1 MNLVLDFGNTKI
13 KAAVFSDENK
23 IVEIFTWEEY
33 NKETISRIKAK
44 YLIDSALLCSVV
56 AVSEEI
62 EEDIKAGL
70 SFYLKL
76 DSSTSLPIKNNY
88 STPKTLGLDRIA
100 AAVGANMLCPNTPL
114 LVIDMGTAI
123 TYDFVNASNE
133 FEGGNI
139 APGVNMRLRAMNVFT
154 NKLPLLEARDEKKLL
169 GNDTA
174 SAMMAGV
181 LRGVEFEIEGYI
193 TEIMKKNPNLSVFLT
208 GGDVF
213 FFEKTVKSSI
223 FVVSN
228 LLLMG
233 LNEILRYNK
242 CLQSDL
248 FI

>member
-13 KAAVFSDENK
+13 KAAVFSDSNE

-33 NKETISRIKAK
+33 NKEAINQIKTK
-44 YLIDSALLCSVV
+44 YNIDSVLLCSVV
-56 AVSEEI
+56 DISNEI
-62 EEDIKAGL
+62 DEHIKNKF
-70 SFYLKL
+70 SYYLKL
-76 DSSTSLPIKNNY
+76 DSTTSLPIKNNY

-114 LVIDMGTAI
+114 LIIDMGTAI
-123 TYDFVNASNE
+123 TYDFVNSSNE

-139 APGVNMRLRAMNVFT
+139 APGVNMRLRAMNMFT
-154 NKLPLLEARDEKKLL
+154 NKLPLLEARKEEKLL
-169 GNDTA
+169 GNDTS
-174 SAMMAGV
+174 SAIMAGV
-181 LRGVEFEIEGYI
+181 LRGIEFEIEGYI
-193 TEIMKKNPNLSVFLT
+193 SEIKKKNPNLSVFLT

-242 CLQSDL
+242 CL
-248 FI
+248 

>member
-13 KAAVFSDENK
+13 KAAVFSDSND
-23 IVEIFTWEEY
+23 ILEIFTWDKYSEQIINE
-33 NKETISRIKAK
+33 IKGK
-44 YLIDSALLCSVV
+44 YLIDSVLLCSVV
-56 AVSEEI
+56 TVANEVEQHLKSNF
-62 EEDIKAGL
+62 
-70 SFYLKL
+70 SFYLRL
-76 DSSTSLPIKNNY
+76 DSSTKLPIKNNY
-88 STPKTLGLDRIA
+88 STPHTLGLDRIA
-100 AAVGANMLCPNTPL
+100 AAVGANKMCPNTPL

-133 FEGGNI
+133 YEGGNI
-139 APGVNMRLRAMNVFT
+139 APGVNMRLRAMNHYT
-154 NKLPLLEARDEKKLL
+154 NKLPLLEARQEERLL
-169 GNDTA
+169 GNDTI

-181 LRGVEFEIEGYI
+181 MRGIEFEIEGYI
-193 TEIMKKNPNLSVFLT
+193 SEIKKKNANLSVFLT

-242 CLQSDL
+242 CLLRD
-248 FI
+248 

>member
-13 KAAVFSDENK
+13 KAAVFSDSND
-23 IVEIFTWEEY
+23 ILEIFTWDKYSEQIINE
-33 NKETISRIKAK
+33 IKGK
-44 YLIDSALLCSVV
+44 YLIDSVLLCSVV
-56 AVSEEI
+56 TVANEVEQHLKSNF
-62 EEDIKAGL
+62 
-70 SFYLKL
+70 SFYLRL
-76 DSSTSLPIKNNY
+76 DSSTKLPIKNNY
-88 STPKTLGLDRIA
+88 STPHTLGLDRIA
-100 AAVGANMLCPNTPL
+100 AAVGANKMCPNTPL

-133 FEGGNI
+133 YEGGNI
-139 APGVNMRLRAMNVFT
+139 APGVNMRLRAMNNYT
-154 NKLPLLEARDEKKLL
+154 NKLPLLEARQEERLL
-169 GNDTA
+169 GNDTI

-181 LRGVEFEIEGYI
+181 MRGIEFEIEGYI
-193 TEIMKKNPNLSVFLT
+193 SEIKKKNANLSVFLT

-242 CLQSDL
+242 CLLRD
-248 FI
+248 

>member
-13 KAAVFSDENK
+13 KAAVFSDSNE
-23 IVEIFTWEEY
+23 ILEIFTWENY
-33 NKETISRIKAK
+33 NKDVINEIKDK
-44 YLIDSALLCSVV
+44 YLIDSVLLCSVV

-62 EEDIKAGL
+62 EKHL
-70 SFYLKL
+70 KSSFSFYIRL
-76 DSSTSLPIKNNY
+76 DSSTKLPIKNNY
-88 STPKTLGLDRIA
+88 STPHTLGLDRIA
-100 AAVGANMLCPNTPL
+100 AAVGANMICPNTPL

-123 TYDFVNASNE
+123 TYDFVNSSNE

-139 APGVNMRLRAMNVFT
+139 APGVNMRLRAMNSYT
-154 NKLPLLEARDEKKLL
+154 NKLPLLEAKHEERLL

-181 LRGVEFEIEGYI
+181 MRGIEFEIEGYI
-193 TEIMKKNPNLSVFLT
+193 SEILKKNANLSVFLT

-242 CLQSDL
+242 CILRD
-248 FI
+248 

>member
-13 KAAVFSDENK
+13 KAAVFSENNE
-23 IVEIFTWEEY
+23 ILEIFTWDKYYEE
-33 NKETISRIKAK
+33 IVDDIRCK
-44 YLIDSALLCSVV
+44 YLIDNVLLCSVV
-56 AVSEEI
+56 EVSEEI
-62 EEDIKAGL
+62 ESHIRANF
-70 SFYLKL
+70 SFYLRL
-76 DSSTSLPIKNNY
+76 NSSTKLPIKNNY
-88 STPKTLGLDRIA
+88 STPHTLGLDRIA

-114 LVIDMGTAI
+114 LIVDLGTAI
-123 TYDFVNASNE
+123 TYDFVNSSNE

-139 APGVNMRLRAMNVFT
+139 APGVNMRLRAMNNFT
-154 NKLPLLEARDEKKLL
+154 NKLPLLEAREEEKLL
-169 GNDTA
+169 GNDTS

-181 LRGVEFEIEGYI
+181 LRGIEFEIEGYI
-193 TEIMKKNPNLSVFLT
+193 SEISKKNPNLSVFLT

-213 FFEKTVKSSI
+213 FFEKTVKSTI

-242 CLQSDL
+242 CLQRDL